1 MARPL
6 NVLVISHTYI
16 TRIGREKW
24 RELARLYDVNLKIIV
39 PSVWKDYLFTIRAED
54 HRDDELDVTALPVA
68 FSGKEAAHFYKS
80 ASLCMR
86 DFTPDILHVEEGTD
100 ALTYFQALVYRR
112 VFAPKAKTLFFTWMN
127 FEKTLNFPF
136 TFFER
141 FNLIRSD
148 AAICGNAD
156 ARDILRKKGYEN
168 PVHVM
173 PLLGIDA
180 ELFRRRTQP
189 ELAAELDLEGPV
201 IGFIGRFVPEKG
213 VMELLEAVADLD
225 RRCSLLLIGGGALEA
240 DLRRRAGELGI
251 ADRVR
256 FVLSIPHSEVPKYIN
271 LMDLLVLPSYT
282 VPHWKEQFGQVLVQ
296 AMASEV
302 PVLGST
308 HAEIPRVIGDAG
320 FTFEEKNWEDLRAKL
335 RLLLDNESLR
345 AEYGPKGRQRVLEH
359 FTNTRIAEKTWA
371 VYQDLLSS

>member
-1 MARPL
+1 V

-24 RELARLYDVNLKIIV
+24 RELARLYDVNLRIIV
-39 PSVWKDYLFTIRAED
+39 PSVWKDYLFTIRADD
-54 HRDDELDVTALPVA
+54 HRDDELDVRALPVM

-80 ASLCMR
+80 AYLEMR
-86 DFTPDILHVEEGTD
+86 DFKPDVLHVEEGTD
-100 ALTYFQALVYRR
+100 ALSYFQALVYKRI
-112 VFAPKAKTLFFTWMN
+112 FAPHARTLFFTWMN

-141 FNLIRSD
+141 FNLVHSD
-148 AAICGNAD
+148 AAICGNGD
-156 ARDILRKKGYEN
+156 ARDILRKKGYEK
-168 PVHVM
+168 PIHVM

-180 ELFRRRTQP
+180 ELFRKRPQP
-189 ELAAELDLEGPV
+189 ALAEELRVSGTV

-213 VMELLEAVADLD
+213 VMNLLEAAATLD
-225 RRCSLLLIGGGALEA
+225 RDYTLLLIGGGAQEA
-240 DLRRRAGELGI
+240 DLRRRAEELGV
-251 ADRVR
+251 ADRLR
-256 FVLSIPHSEVPKYIN
+256 IVLSIPHAEVPKYIN

-308 HAEIPRVIGDAG
+308 HAEIPNVIGDAG
-320 FTFEEKNWEDLRAKL
+320 FTFEEKNWEELRTTLA
-335 RLLLDNESLR
+335 RLVDDPALR
-345 AEYGPKGRQRVLEH
+345 AEYGPRGRERVLAH

-371 VYQDLLSS
+371 VYRELLSA